1 MRQRVRFTAAGERYS
16 QFDRNIYD
24 ISVYDAGVHEVVY
37 REVFFVIRRMG
48 NVYRLFP
55 LTVFV
60 DANGTS

>member
-24 ISVYDAGVHEVVY
+24 VFVYDAGVHEVVY